1 MKKYRVTIIKGRSV
15 LLALLTIAA
24 CALFIAALSTYLS
37 RTGKMKKSSAA
48 AGDYLILAAS
58 EQGMYFYQ
66 RDFDAFLLLP
76 RQHAQGAGLQA
87 DRRAG

>member
-37 RTGKMKKSSAA
+37 RTGKMKKSSAP
-48 AGDYLILAAS
+48 AGDNHI
-58 EQGMYFYQ
+58 
-66 RDFDAFLLLP
+66 
-76 RQHAQGAGLQA
+76 
-87 DRRAG
+87 